1 MPKEDIKETH
11 LLWFALVNSASLE
24 IFLDLTLCY
33 SVRIDTE
40 SFNAAPFQ
48 RLY

>member
-1 MPKEDIKETH
+1 MPKEDIKEETH
-11 LLWFALVNSASLE
+11 ILWFALVNSE
-24 IFLDLTLCY
+24 ILLDLTLCY
-33 SVRIDTE
+33 LVRIDTE